1 MKKPAEIIRPAT
13 LAVAALLAF
22 SLCSCGTYSK
32 PSGMQP
38 ELTPSERNFEIAWRA
53 SQDVLTK
60 YRFEL
65 DRLDRREGVIVTELM
80 VGRQF
85 FELWRHDCVTMRD
98 KTESSLQTIYKRA
111 IVTIRPTSPGAGTWK
126 AVVAVEVSRSDKPVL
141 QLTTTS
147 DAYDMFVLPGEGEQR
162 SKYLLDYGKDEQ
174 GDEKGGMVELEQDK
188 DLATKIE
195 ADISSLVAKRTLR

>member
-1 MKKPAEIIRPAT
+1 MKKSAAIRPAT
-13 LAVAALLAF
+13 LATAVLLAF

-32 PSGMQP
+32 PLGTQP
-38 ELTPSERNFEIAWRA
+38 ELAPAERNFEVTWRA

-98 KTESSLQTIYKRA
+98 KAESSLQTIYKRA
-111 IVTIRPTSPGAGTWK
+111 IVTIRPTSPGASTWK
-126 AVVAVEVSRSDKPVL
+126 ATVVVEVDRSDRPTL

-147 DAYDMFVLPGEGEQR
+147 DAYDMFVLPGGGEER
-162 SKYLLDYGKDEQ
+162 SKYLLDYGKDEM
-174 GDEKGGMVELEQDK
+174 GKEKGGMVELDQDK
-188 DLATKIE
+188 DFAAKIE
-195 ADISSLVAKRTLR
+195 ADISSLVAKRMLR